1 MATISAQTR
10 QLFSTRRG
18 DQMAKYR
25 ILSIDG
31 GGLRGLIAAR
41 LLDRLNA
48 DPKISGWLN
57 SVDLYVG
64 TSTGGILA
72 LGLASGKTPEDICNL
87 YKSKGRNI
95 FDDSLWDNIRDLGKT
110 IGADYSNKKLKAEL
124 KKIYGDKKLKDI
136 SKKVTIHTFD
146 LYKEETSYELTWK
159 PKIFHNFKG
168 GDSDGDAL
176 IANVALYTSSAPT
189 YFPSADGYID
199 GGVFANNPSVVALAQ
214 AISKRNQPAERAS
227 IDEVVMLSL
236 GTGVSLTYIK
246 GKSLDW
252 GYAQWVK
259 PLINVLM
266 DGVAGISD
274 YQARQ
279 LLDDR
284 YHRLQIV
291 FDPKETVPLD
301 AVDKLDRMDQ
311 IAMDFRLDK
320 TIKWMDEVWQ

>member
-1 MATISAQTR
+1 
-10 QLFSTRRG
+10 
-18 DQMAKYR
+18 MAKYR
-25 ILSIDG
+25 VLSLDG
-31 GGLRGLIAAR
+31 GGLRGLITAR
-41 LLDRLNA
+41 LLDRLNS
-48 DPKISGWLN
+48 DSKIAGWLD
-57 SVDLYVG
+57 SVDLYAG

-72 LGLASGKTPEDICNL
+72 LGLATGKSPNEICDL
-87 YKSKGRNI
+87 YKGMGAKI
-95 FDDSLWDNIRDLGKT
+95 FDDSFWDNIRDLGKT
-110 IGADYSNKKLKAEL
+110 VGADYANKNLKIEL
-124 KKIYGDKKLKDI
+124 KNIFGSKKLKDL
-136 SKKVTIHTFD
+136 SKKVAIPTFD
-146 LYKEETSYELTWK
+146 LDNEAATHERTWK

-168 GDSDGDAL
+168 ADSDEDVL

-199 GGVFANNPSVVALAQ
+199 GGVFANNPSLVALAQ
-214 AISKRNQPAERAS
+214 AISKRNQPAEKAS
-227 IDEVVMLSL
+227 LDEVVMLSL

-246 GKSLDW
+246 GQTLDW

-291 FDPKETVPLD
+291 FDPDETIPLD

-311 IAMDFRLDK
+311 IATDYNLDK
-320 TIKWMDEVWQ
+320 TIQWISDTWR

>member
-1 MATISAQTR
+1 
-10 QLFSTRRG
+10 
-18 DQMAKYR
+18 MAKYR
-25 ILSIDG
+25 VLSLDG
-31 GGLRGLIAAR
+31 GGLRGLITAR
-41 LLDRLNA
+41 LLDRLNS
-48 DPKISGWLN
+48 DQKIAGWLD

-72 LGLASGKTPEDICNL
+72 LGLAAGKSPIDICNL
-87 YKSKGRNI
+87 YKNKGAKI
-95 FDDSLWDNIRDLGKT
+95 FDDSVWDNIRDLGKT
-110 IGADYSNKKLKAEL
+110 IGADYSNKNLKAEL
-124 KKIYGDKKLKDI
+124 KAIFGNKALKDI
-136 SKKVTIHTFD
+136 NKKVAIPTFD
-146 LYKEETSYELTWK
+146 LDNEAAAHERTWK

-168 GDSDGDAL
+168 DDSDGDAL

-214 AISKRNQPAERAS
+214 AISRKNQPDEMAS
-227 IDEVVMLSL
+227 LDEVVMLSL

-246 GKSLDW
+246 GQSLDW

-274 YQARQ
+274 YQSQQ
-279 LLDDR
+279 LLGDR

-291 FDPKETVPLD
+291 FDPDETIPMD

-311 IAMDFRLDK
+311 IANQCNLDK
-320 TIKWMDEVWQ
+320 TIQWISNVWR